1 MVRARIVE
9 CRGPQKVKIHVND
22 YSMNILP
29 RLSVTAIQARLA
41 FFFPLFLGA
50 AMVQLPR

>member
-9 CRGPQKVKIHVND
+9 CRGPQKVKVHVNAF
-22 YSMNILP
+22 SMNILP
-29 RLSVTAIQARLA
+29 RLSATAIQARLA

-50 AMVQLPR
+50 AMVELLR